1 MRAGPRVR
9 ASTASRWIRAEP
21 LGSPTRPRMMGAC
34 HDQRILRFSSRPAV
48 PDQPARQVV
57 VGPARVCIAA
67 FFVFY
72 LMVGMGPRG
81 GETTLDNWLLTGPI
95 LVAAVSALGA
105 GVTGL
110 LAVLRSHEPGL
121 LIALPILIGLLVTGL
136 LRRRVHQPALST

>member
-1 MRAGPRVR
+1 MTSG
-9 ASTASRWIRAEP
+9 SSGSRHVQLFPISR
-21 LGSPTRPRMMGAC
+21 LGKWSLG
-34 HDQRILRFSSRPAV
+34 LL
-48 PDQPARQVV
+48 
-57 VGPARVCIAA
+57 GVCIAA